1 MKFVVIITSGNWF
14 VLKTNSKLRIK
25 DLTKYLIFISL
36 KKIKKKYLMNHKK
49 YKQLKKLTI

>member
-1 MKFVVIITSGNWF
+1 MKLVVISRF

-36 KKIKKKYLMNHKK
+36 KKRYKLNKYIINHKK
-49 YKQLKKLTI
+49 YKQLKNLII